1 MKKLIALVALLVS
14 LSANAGNP
22 MVIAEGK
29 NISQVKMALAKYYST
44 LPGKTLVV
52 EGDNLILTE
61 TGLFSSTIAVTSLIS
76 DGKDTMVTLAMFS
89 KMDDITANV
98 LSPGMST
105 SKNAIAISDADQKQL
120 EGVIN
125 SVVNKK

>member
-1 MKKLIALVALLVS
+1 MRRLIGLAALLVS

-29 NISQVKMALAKYYST
+29 SINQVKMALAKHYST

-76 DGKDTMVTLAMFS
+76 DGKDTMVTMAMFS

-105 SKNAIAISDADQKQL
+105 SKNAIEISEADQKQL

-125 SVVNKK
+125 RVVNQK